1 MNGWWKFHRAM
12 LDHPVWKLPHA
23 QRSVWIAI
31 LTKVNHTN
39 KDWFDGVQRVELG
52 PGEMITSQ
60 EHLAEM
66 AGTTRQV
73 VRDTLTALLRLGT
86 IGTKTRTKRYTQI
99 TVVNWPIYQGQELDE
114 NQEENHKRTKREPSE
129 NQARTIAGEGKNE
142 EKVKK
147 GRRNTLLA
155 NPDEFAAFWSAYP
168 KKLGK
173 AQAEKAW
180 CALNPQNGLADA
192 IIASVQDHLTCD
204 QWRDPQYIPYP
215 ASFLNGRRWEDVLCK
230 HESLSERLWREAQE
244 EKRDDTERSV
254 GGTRGGV

>member
-23 QRSVWIAI
+23 QRSVWISI

-99 TVVNWPIYQGQELDE
+99 TVVNWHLYQGEEADE

-129 NQARTIAGEGKNE
+129 NQARTIAGECKKERMKEEEILVGQAPRIDVNGFRSKALSVLTWLNE
-142 EKVKK
+142 KS
-147 GRRNTLLA
+147 RRNYRPSPTNLDLIVNRLKDGIADWQLRAIVTRKCREWDTDEMRQYLRPATLF
-155 NPDEFAAFWSAYP
+155 NKTKCEQY
-168 KKLGK
+168 LG
-173 AQAEKAW
+173 E
-180 CALNPQNGLADA
+180 LPREDSHGL
-192 IIASVQDHLTCD
+192 S
-204 QWRDPQYIPYP
+204 
-215 ASFLNGRRWEDVLCK
+215 
-230 HESLSERLWREAQE
+230 
-244 EKRDDTERSV
+244 
-254 GGTRGGV
+254 